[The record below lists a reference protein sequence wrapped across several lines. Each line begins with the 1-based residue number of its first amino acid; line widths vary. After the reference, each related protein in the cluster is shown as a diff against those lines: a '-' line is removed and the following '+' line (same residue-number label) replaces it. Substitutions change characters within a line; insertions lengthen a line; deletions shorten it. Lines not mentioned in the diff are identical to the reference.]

1 MAANQDTAI
10 QVNYKLPDGTL
21 VNVYGKD
28 QAHLEA
34 LLTSVSD
41 LATLITA
48 TATQLGANQTPAG
61 NIANMKVQLGAQEV
75 SADKQCKHGA
85 MSLKTGT
92 SAKGPWK
99 AWMCAAPKGATDKCE
114 PIWIR

>member
-1 MAANQDTAI
+1 MAAPESTALQI
-10 QVNYKLPDGTL
+10 NYKLPDGTL
-21 VNVYGKD
+21 VNVYAKD
-28 QAHLEA
+28 QEHLEG

-41 LATLITA
+41 LSTLILA
-48 TATQLGANQTPAG
+48 TATQLGANTTPAG
-61 NIANMKVQLGAQEV
+61 NIANMKTQLGAQEV

-99 AWMCAAPKGATDKCE
+99 AWMCGAPKGATDKCE